1 MMFVFWVVTF
11 YGLVSRHKDRA
22 VCSSETPVYT
32 YKSIRRYNPE
42 DKYRYFH
49 DRFKVSAIL
58 FFPTM
63 EYHGADCDRGEI
75 VVTEIKSI

>member
-1 MMFVFWVVTF
+1 VVTF
-11 YGLVSRHKDRA
+11 YGLVSRPRDGA
-22 VCSSETPVYT
+22 VST
-32 YKSIRRYNPE
+32 YKSIWRYNPE

-49 DRFKVSAIL
+49 DRLNVSAIL

-63 EYHGADCDRGEI
+63 EYYGADCDRGEI